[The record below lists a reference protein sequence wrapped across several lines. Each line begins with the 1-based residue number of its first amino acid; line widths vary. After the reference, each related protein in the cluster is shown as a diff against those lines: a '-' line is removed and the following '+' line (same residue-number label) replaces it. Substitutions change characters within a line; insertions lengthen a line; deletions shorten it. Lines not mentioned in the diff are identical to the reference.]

1 MCTFSRKY
9 MVQFLYVSSKNLNF
23 TKRYLRKKIIKI
35 HKNISWYYTKSINWG
50 HTSNFIDNFKKIFVC
65 WNKILE
71 NTIQN
76 NPLKPGKFLRQII
89 YVAEFCSSKS
99 FDFAVHSN
107 FTCDSDSYDFP
118 KLCRHIQNP
127 VNSIQLEGIRKFWHR
142 KLCMKICYNWKSF
155 WILTIFLVWYFFEPK
170 CPNIC
175 NIYYSQK
182 DLKHFGLEMLIAY
195 GVLEHFEIYHY
206 IYKSLCIIF
215 CAELF

>member
-1 MCTFSRKY
+1 

-76 NPLKPGKFLRQII
+76 NLLKPGKFLRQII

-107 FTCDSDSYDFP
+107 FTSDSDSYDFP

-175 NIYYSQK
+175 NTYYSQK
-182 DLKHFGLEMLIAY
+182 NLK
-195 GVLEHFEIYHY
+195 
-206 IYKSLCIIF
+206 
-215 CAELF
+215 